1 MIILIR
7 AFPPPLDQL
16 YPWQPGDHI
25 THLDGRPVEDIIDL
39 YYYTPE
45 TDETVLIIQR
55 KEGDTVRVV
64 MDPQDI
70 SSVTDCFAP
79 MEFKTCACDCV
90 FCFIDQN
97 PAGMRDQI
105 YVKDEDYR
113 FSFLYGNY
121 ITMTSL
127 GKRGL
132 ARIIEQKMS
141 PLYVSVHATDIDV
154 RTRMLGIKRRID
166 VMDMLRQLTE
176 AGIEIHTQ
184 VVLCP
189 GWNDG
194 PILEKT
200 FRDLLTIASPAEEE
214 GPPGGVYDPEALN
227 EVEPGNARGGVRSLA
242 IVPVG
247 LSAHRKGLTK
257 LESVQ
262 PQDASRAIDQ
272 VHQWQQIAQNELGYR
287 FVYLSDEFY
296 LRADRPFP
304 STGDYD
310 GFWQVDNAIGLTPRL
325 RESWKDDLDWAIGEK
340 NLPQRPLTVLTSHLA
355 AEAWKREFTPIIE
368 NAGAPVVE
376 VLGVDNQF
384 YGNSVT
390 VAGLLTG
397 GDLRRGLLDLPASPE
412 RTVALSPR
420 VFNSEGL
427 TLDGMN
433 LDDIAANQ
441 PHQVVAAEEEG
452 FIDFWRQLG

>member
-1 MIILIR
+1 MIILIK
-7 AFPPPLDQL
+7 AFPPPLDKL

-45 TDETVLIIQR
+45 TDETVLNIRRQAG
-55 KEGDTVRVV
+55 EMVRVV
-64 MDPQDI
+64 MDPEDI
-70 SSVTDCFAP
+70 AAVTGCFAP

-127 GKRGL
+127 GKKGL
-132 ARIIEQKMS
+132 QRIIEQKMS

-166 VMDMLRQLTE
+166 IMGMLAQLQE
-176 AGIEIHTQ
+176 AGIEVHTQ

-200 FRDLLTIASPAEEE
+200 FRDLLTLGAVADEDTLD
-214 GPPGGVYDPEALN
+214 VFDPEAWN
-227 EVEPGNARGGVRSLA
+227 EMPPGRTGGVRSLA

-247 LSAHRKGLTK
+247 LSAHRKGLTR
-257 LESVQ
+257 LDPVEEA
-262 PQDASRAIDQ
+262 DALRAIRQ
-272 VHQWQQIAQNELGYR
+272 VRSWQEEALGKLSYR

-296 LRADRPFP
+296 LKADRPFP
-304 STGDYD
+304 APDDYD

-325 RESWKDDLDWAIGEK
+325 RENWAQDLQWAAEE
-340 NLPQRPLTVLTSHLA
+340 NALPRQPLTVLTSHLA
-355 AEAWKREFTPIIE
+355 AHAWHREFTPQLE
-368 NAGAPVVE
+368 AAGAPPVDVI
-376 VLGVDNQF
+376 GVDNRF

-397 GDLRRGLLDLPASPE
+397 GDLRRGLLALPADPV

-420 VFNSEGL
+420 VFNAEDL
-427 TLDGMN
+427 TLDGMT
-433 LDDIAANQ
+433 LADIAAGQ
-441 PHQVVAAEEEG
+441 PHRVVVAEEEG
-452 FIDFWRQLG
+452 FVDFWAELD